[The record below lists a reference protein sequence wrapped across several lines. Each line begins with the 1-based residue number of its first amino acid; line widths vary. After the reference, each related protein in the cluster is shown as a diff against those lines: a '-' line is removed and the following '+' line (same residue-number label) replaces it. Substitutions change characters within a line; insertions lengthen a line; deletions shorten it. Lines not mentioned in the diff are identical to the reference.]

1 MEATVRKEM
10 MKHYI
15 NRRFN
20 KSLWQ
25 KSLELTDEVAS
36 QYTWPDLCEGQRA
49 YIYEG
54 EDSSQLYMTGKDDME
69 YICLYCWT
77 EAEN

>member
-1 MEATVRKEM
+1 M

-25 KSLELTDEVAS
+25 KSLELTDEEAS
-36 QYTWPDLCEGQRA
+36 KYTWPDLCEGQRV

-54 EDSSQLYMTGKDDME
+54 EDTSQLYVTGRDNKE
-69 YICLYCWT
+69 YFCLYAWT
-77 EAEN
+77 EPEI